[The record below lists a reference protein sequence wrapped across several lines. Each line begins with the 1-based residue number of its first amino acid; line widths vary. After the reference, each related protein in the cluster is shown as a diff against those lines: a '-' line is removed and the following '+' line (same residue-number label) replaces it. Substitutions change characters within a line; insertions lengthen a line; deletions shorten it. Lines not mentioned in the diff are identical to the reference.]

1 MKGIIAKLLREDK
14 LCSVFTNDAEKYMA
28 GYLLDSD
35 GEYMLME
42 LLNPYG
48 YSDGLCCQ
56 RIESVTKVE
65 TDTLYNEDLELL
77 AGYRRQTRRQKIE
90 RQGNVLD
97 AFLTEALHGKKL
109 CTVELYDSGC
119 DDVIGFLTEI
129 DGEELVFAML
139 DEHGNPDG
147 KTVFERSSISSIK
160 FESEDEEKIVA
171 LFRVKSAKEYKA
183 GEKHCG

>member
-1 MKGIIAKLLREDK
+1 MKECIAKLLREDK
-14 LCSVFTNDAEKYMA
+14 LCSVFTNDAEKFMA

-42 LLNPYG
+42 LFNPYG
-48 YSDGLCCQ
+48 YADGLCCQ

-77 AGYRRQTRRQKIE
+77 AGYRGQTRRQKIE

-97 AFLTEALHGKKL
+97 AFLTVALLGKKL
-109 CTVELYDSGC
+109 CTVELYDSSC

-139 DEHGNPDG
+139 NEHGNPDG
-147 KTVFERSSISSIK
+147 KTVFARSSISSIK
-160 FESEDEEKIVA
+160 FESEDEEKIAA
-171 LFRVKSAKEYKA
+171 LFRLKSAKE
-183 GEKHCG
+183 